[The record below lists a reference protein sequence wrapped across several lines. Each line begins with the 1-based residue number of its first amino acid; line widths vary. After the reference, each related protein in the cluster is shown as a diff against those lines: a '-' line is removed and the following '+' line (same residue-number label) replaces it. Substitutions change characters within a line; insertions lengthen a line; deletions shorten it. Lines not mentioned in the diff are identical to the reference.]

1 MMLIA
6 GLGNPGLEYSKTRHN
21 VGFMVVE
28 RVAAQAGAA
37 GAGLPVRWRLKCRA
51 LVAETYFQGQKAIL
65 ARPQTYM
72 NNSGEAVGPLLRW
85 YGLSPAELLVVCDD
99 LDLPPGRIR
108 IRKKGGDGGHR
119 GLKSI
124 IAVLGTNEFIRL
136 RIGIGR
142 PEQPEQDV
150 VRWVLGRFQAPE
162 ASSVEEALTK
172 AVQAVRTILGAG
184 VEQAMNQ
191 FN

>member
-1 MMLIA
+1 MLIV
-6 GLGNPGLEYSKTRHN
+6 GLGNPGPEYAKTRHN
-21 VGFMVVE
+21 VGFMTVE
-28 RVAAQAGAA
+28 RLAEQASLAVGT
-37 GAGLPVRWRLKCRA
+37 GPVRWRLRCRA
-51 LVAETYFQGQKAIL
+51 HVTEVNLEGQKAIL
-65 ARPQTYM
+65 ARPRTYM

>member
-1 MMLIA
+1 MMLIV
-6 GLGNPGLEYSKTRHN
+6 GLGNPGPEYAKTRHN

-28 RVAAQAGAA
+28 RLAAQSGAA
-37 GAGLPVRWRLKCRA
+37 GTGPVRWRLRCRA
-51 LVAETYFQGQKAIL
+51 LVADTSIQGQKAIL

-85 YGLSPAELLVVCDD
+85 YGLIPAELLVICDD
-99 LDLPPGRIR
+99 LDLSPGQIR

-124 IAVLGTNEFIRL
+124 IAALGTNEFARL

-142 PEQPEQDV
+142 PEEPAGDV
-150 VRWVLGRFQAPE
+150 IRWVLGRFNLQEAP
-162 ASSVEEALTK
+162 VMEEVLAR
-172 AVQAVRTILGAG
+172 AVQAVRVILSEGI
-184 VEQAMNQ
+184 EKAMNQ